1 MPSAEGVPTPEIPSL
16 SRGVFTLS
24 LDFELIWGTLDLFGP
39 GRFDRPCR
47 VERDQ
52 VIDGLLGLLEEYE
65 VAATWYVLGHVL
77 LPSCRRVNGVAH
89 PEIVRPRH
97 SWVGGDWFGHDPCG
111 DEDSHPTFYGRRL
124 VEKILA
130 CRVTQEIGSHSF
142 SHVIF
147 GDRGCSLET
156 AASEIQASLE
166 AASELGLK
174 PRSFAFPRNRAG
186 HLDLV
191 RDLGFSSYRGPG
203 PRWYENRERAGPVSR
218 LAHLLDFVLATPPPL
233 VLPARTPEGLVNLPG
248 SMVFF
253 PMHGARRALPLSRRV
268 RRAVKGLEAAARERK
283 VFHLWF
289 HPTNLADHPETML
302 GGLRQIFG
310 RVADLRRRGL
320 LRVAPV
326 GEVCALS
333 RPELP

>member
-1 MPSAEGVPTPEIPSL
+1 MPSAEAVTTPKISSL
-16 SRGVFTLS
+16 PRGIFTLS

-39 GRFDRPCR
+39 DAFDRACR

-52 VIDGLLGLLEEYE
+52 IIDGLLGLLEEYD

-77 LPSCRRVNGVAH
+77 LGSCRRVNGIAH

-97 SWVGGDWFGHDPCG
+97 SWVRDDWLGHDPCG

-130 CRVTQEIGSHSF
+130 CSVTQEIGSHSF

-147 GDRGCSLET
+147 GDRGCSQET
-156 AASEIQASLE
+156 AASEIRTSL
-166 AASELGLK
+166 AAAGELGLR
-174 PRSFAFPRNRAG
+174 PRSFAFPRNRVG

-191 RDLGFSSYRGPG
+191 REHGFSSYRGPG
-203 PRWYENRERAGPVSR
+203 PRWYENRERVSPASR
-218 LAHLLDFVLATPPPL
+218 LAHLLEFVLATPPPL
-233 VLPARTPEGLVNLPG
+233 VLPVLTPEGLLNLPG
-248 SMVFF
+248 SMVYF

-268 RRAVKGLEAAARERK
+268 RRAVKGLEAATRERN

-289 HPTNLADHPETML
+289 HPTNLAEHPETML
-302 GGLRQIFG
+302 SGLRQIFG
-310 RVADLRRRGL
+310 RAAELRRRGL
-320 LRVAPV
+320 LTVAPV
-326 GEVCALS
+326 GEVCALGQ
-333 RPELP
+333 PELP